1 LVFRFNTFSSP
12 QQNLPAKPQT
22 KFSFSK
28 IKWKE
33 GREGKKERGRGREG
47 RREEK
52 SSSGVGRKLSH
63 FPPS

>member
-33 GREGKKERGRGREG
+33 GREGKKEREREK
-47 RREEK
+47 E
-52 SSSGVGRKLSH
+52 RKV
-63 FPPS
+63 